1 MTKNQAEEI
10 EETIANLVRMVEK
23 LKSQGITIQSDVMAK
38 ILSRIEIL
46 EGKLRSLD
54 TSSVDMQKA
63 MEEIL
68 PRFEKMEVDF
78 GKCRAVCELGQ
89 VKRPSGKTKKLFSKL
104 DKLAKK
110 GSIAKAIDLAQEYRI
125 EFKQDPT
132 FWYYFGTLHLAN
144 DNPTEALNF
153 FDKSVKLDPEMFEP
167 HCSSVMALADLD
179 RLDDAKS
186 YIVNLI
192 KSHPIP
198 PCHGF
203 YSFVGNILW
212 RKGSVDD
219 VNQIVESV
227 THPLK
232 PGCTPCIK
240 AFLYL
245 SVKEGQKALD
255 ALKDV
260 EGVKCPEYR
269 LVRAAAL
276 GKAGH
281 ADDFVAEIES
291 VKLKFEI
298 DPMMYLVLTQAIKSF
313 DSKSQCETLKTFAMK
328 IMKKIKW
335 RKVLEPK
342 GRLLEAAAYKSYNLR
357 CPDVDF
363 RLRLLKEAAKHHDCP
378 ALRNNLIITL
388 TDIGKP
394 EEAKRTA
401 REAIRKY
408 PEDNDLLI
416 GAAWVFSKVG
426 ERNLASKAVDDALKR
441 EKIAGDSDDL
451 VRLAAIAR
459 NLQLGSYDSIVR
471 SLYDIVEKEQPEMLE
486 SMRERFPMGEDEDI
500 KASEP

>member
-1 MTKNQAEEI
+1 
-10 EETIANLVRMVEK
+10 MVEK
-23 LKSQGITIQSDVMAK
+23 LRSQGITVKNDVMVK
-38 ILSRIEIL
+38 ILSRIELL
-46 EGKLRSLD
+46 ESKMKSLD
-54 TSSVDMQKA
+54 VASDDMQKA
-63 MEEIL
+63 WEEMA
-68 PRFEKMEVDF
+68 PRFEKMEIDL
-78 GKCRAVCELGQ
+78 GKCKVVCGLGQ
-89 VKRPSGKTKKLFSKL
+89 VKKPSGKVKKLFSKL
-104 DKLAKK
+104 KKLAKK
-110 GSIAKAIDLAQEYRI
+110 GSITEAIALAQEYRV
-125 EFKQDPT
+125 EFKQEAD
-132 FWYYFGTLHLAN
+132 FWHHLGALHLAN
-144 DNPTEALNF
+144 DNPMEALNF
-153 FDKSVKLDPEMFEP
+153 LDKSMKLDPEMFEP
-167 HCSSVMALADLD
+167 RCSYVEALVALD

-186 YIVNLI
+186 YIINLL

-198 PCHGF
+198 PCHEF
-203 YSFVGNILW
+203 YMLVGIILR

-227 THPLK
+227 THPQE
-232 PGCTPCIK
+232 PSCTPCIK

-245 SVKEGQKALD
+245 IVKEGQKALD

-298 DPMMYLVLTQAIKSF
+298 DPMMYFVLTQALESF

-342 GRLLEAAAYKSYNLR
+342 GILLEAAAYKSHALQ

-378 ALRNNLIITL
+378 ALRNGLTITL
-388 TDIGKP
+388 IDIGMP

-401 REAIRKY
+401 MEAIRKY
-408 PEDNDLLI
+408 PESNDLLI
-416 GAAWVFSKVG
+416 LAAWVFSKVG
-426 ERNLASKAVDDALKR
+426 ERDLASKAVDDALKR

-451 VRLAAIAR
+451 VRLAKIAR
-459 NLQLGSYDSIVR
+459 NLRLGSYNSIVR

-486 SMRERFPMGEDEDI
+486 SMRERFPMGEDEDSE
-500 KASEP
+500 ASEP